1 MTCPGRS
8 MRCRMTGRVTAA
20 ITAGV
25 AAAAALTGVAGC
37 GAPGTGHR
45 PAAPPLPT
53 VTATA
58 GASAWNVAAMPDPCR
73 VASAAEVTAI
83 VGTPAGAG
91 TREDSW
97 PPMCRYP
104 LDPANSTYLFLSDN
118 SQATGKQDFD
128 ARRTGTG
135 AAVDVTGLGDQAY
148 WLPDA
153 VTLHVLSGPTHLSVV
168 FWGAHVP
175 ADPRAKAE
183 ALARLALPR
192 ARP

>member
-1 MTCPGRS
+1 MRRPGRS
-8 MRCRMTGRVTAA
+8 VRSAVAA
-20 ITAGV
+20 MV
-25 AAAAALTGVAGC
+25 AAAAALAGVTGC
-37 GAPGTGHR
+37 GSPGTRHGHG
-45 PAAPPLPT
+45 ATPLPT
-53 VTATA
+53 IAPSA

-83 VGTPAGAG
+83 VGTPAGTG
-91 TREDSW
+91 SREDSW

-118 SQATGKQDFD
+118 SQPTGKQDFD

-135 AAVDVTGLGDQAY
+135 AAEDVTGLGDQAY

-153 VTLHVLSGPTHLSVV
+153 TTLHVLSGPTHVSVV
-168 FWGAHVP
+168 FWGVHVP
-175 ADPRAKAE
+175 ADPEAKAV